1 MRYAALSAVPSG
13 QVSAPQRPS
22 LAPSLPPLL
31 SYSRP
36 LPHPMP
42 KKHLPRPDVEIVL
55 SKKMGSKIHEAP
67 LERAWMEEDDSEIQ
81 TCSHLLVPCAA
92 TEGRSLRDRRPGL
105 ARPSATHVRACPTP
119 SGSWVRANTGL
130 LPSCSLAFLPAQ
142 P

>member
-55 SKKMGSKIHEAP
+55 SKKMGSEIHEAP

-81 TCSHLLVPCAA
+81 TCSPLITSSLCSHL
-92 TEGRSLRDRRPGL
+92 RPKPAGQE
-105 ARPSATHVRACPTP
+105 ARPRSSIGHPPP
-119 SGSWVRANTGL
+119 SLSHALRVLGAGKHR
-130 LPSCSLAFLPAQ
+130 LAS
-142 P
+142 